1 LKDEEGSD
9 ANCGHSCFDDDRLRG
24 LIRAVDRDK
33 KDRDPHSRW
42 AVTAT
47 TVPLA
52 VSIGTRPGS
61 FRAPY
66 RRSPATEIGYPVLKK
81 PTRYLLAIVVL
92 VLLFFETATLVGPS
106 LVRPRAAVLGSPS
119 TKTTA
124 IPPARPQ
131 TRHVRTI
138 RGAGLVETKQDNLPI
153 GTLVAGVVSEVYVKR
168 GDAVKKGDPLFRL
181 DDRDF
186 RTQLALATANLGV
199 VEAQLDRL
207 MAAPQQ
213 GDIATSEAAVEEA
226 KARFNDA
233 EISYRRS
240 EALFE
245 RHVESAQDRDRERY
259 SYFANKATL
268 VKMEADLRRLKV
280 SWDKDQATSRAAV
293 TQARSQVEG
302 IQVNLGRLVVRA
314 AAAGRVV
321 SIHVR
326 PGQFAGAAWNEPL
339 VILGDTRELLLRV
352 DIDEPDLP
360 YFTPDAKA
368 IATLK
373 GRPQVRFPLTYSD
386 TEPSIISRSN
396 STGSRADQGGSR
408 VLPVL
413 YALPNETP
421 VPLYVGQELDVYI
434 ESAKPPEGVV
444 LDADPATAKIPFEDE
459 GPTPVA
465 EPRSKSPHRM
475 TANLQSDSR

>member
-1 LKDEEGSD
+1 
-9 ANCGHSCFDDDRLRG
+9 
-24 LIRAVDRDK
+24 
-33 KDRDPHSRW
+33 
-42 AVTAT
+42 
-47 TVPLA
+47 VPLA

-61 FRAPY
+61 FRAHD
-66 RRSPATEIGYPVLKK
+66 RRRPATEIGYPVLKK
-81 PTRYLLAIVVL
+81 PMRYLLAIVVL

-186 RTQLALATANLGV
+186 RTQLAQATANLGV
-199 VEAQLDRL
+199 AEAQLDRL

-240 EALFE
+240 ETLFE

-280 SWDKDQATSRAAV
+280 SWDKDQSTSRAAV

-373 GRPQVRFPLTYSD
+373 GHPQVRFPLTYSD

-396 STGSRADQGGSR
+396 STGSKADQGGSR

-459 GPTPVA
+459 GPTPIA
-465 EPRSKSPHRM
+465 EPQSKSPHRM

>member
-1 LKDEEGSD
+1 M
-9 ANCGHSCFDDDRLRG
+9 
-24 LIRAVDRDK
+24 
-33 KDRDPHSRW
+33 
-42 AVTAT
+42 
-47 TVPLA
+47 
-52 VSIGTRPGS
+52 
-61 FRAPY
+61 
-66 RRSPATEIGYPVLKK
+66 
-81 PTRYLLAIVVL
+81 
-92 VLLFFETATLVGPS
+92 
-106 LVRPRAAVLGSPS
+106 RPRAAVLGSPPTKATS
-119 TKTTA
+119 T
-124 IPPARPQ
+124 PPARPQ
-131 TRHVRTI
+131 PRHGRAI
-138 RGAGLVETKQDNLPI
+138 HGAGLVETKQENLPI

-168 GDAVKKGDPLFRL
+168 GDLVKKGDPLFRL

-199 VEAQLDRL
+199 AEAQLDRL
-207 MAAPQQ
+207 LAAPQQ

-233 EISYRRS
+233 EVSYRRS

-245 RHVESAQDRDRERY
+245 RRVESAQDRDRERF
-259 SYFANKATL
+259 SYFASKATL

-280 SWDKDQATSRAAV
+280 SWEKDQVTSRAAV
-293 TQARSQVEG
+293 TQARSQVES

-314 AAAGRVV
+314 AAEGRVV

-352 DIDEPDLP
+352 DIDEQDLP
-360 YFTPDAKA
+360 FFSPEARA

-386 TEPSIISRSN
+386 TEPSIISRS
-396 STGSRADQGGSR
+396 SPAGSQSDPGGSR

-413 YALPNETP
+413 YALPIETA

-434 ESAKPPEGVV
+434 ETAKPPEGVV
-444 LDADPATAKIPFEDE
+444 LDAEPATVKKPFEDE
-459 GPTPVA
+459 DPAPVA
-465 EPRSKSPHRM
+465 EPRSQSSHGM
-475 TANLQSDSR
+475 TAHLQSDSH